1 MTISKL
7 FIQNYVSH
15 DCEARD
21 WFWVDAK
28 EDATYEELVERLA
41 SEWNGWWDGVRIVEK
56 TFNDETFKITTKVIK
71 TTRRTYKHYTWD
83 GGVEEIVETE

>member
-7 FIQNYVSH
+7 FIQNYTSH
-15 DCEARD
+15 DCEGRH
-21 WFWVDAK
+21 WSWTDAK

-56 TFNDETFKITTKVIK
+56 TFNDETFEITVKVIK
-71 TTRRTYKHYTWD
+71 TTRRTYKDWSWD